1 MEFLQLCLIFC
12 AVGLVLKKPEKE
24 NAANI
29 FLIGAMLLM
38 LLVWLAATW
47 QMVLP
52 AGNY

>member
-1 MEFLQLCLIFC
+1 MEFLQLCLIFG

-24 NAANI
+24 NIATT
-29 FLIGAMLLM
+29 LLVGSMMLM